1 MKKIT
6 PLIVLALAAA
16 CTSGKNKLPPVQTET
31 VQRRDV
37 IVSADANGAIEP
49 IVIVEIRSKASGMVT
64 EMPVETGSFV
74 KPGDLLAQID
84 TQTVQKQFEQA
95 QADLNSAKAQLEV
108 ATAQKKR
115 SDDML
120 VAKVITPQE
129 NEQDRLTYESA
140 KATLVRQQANL
151 DIAAQALADATV
163 KATTA
168 GTIIEKDVQ
177 VGQIIQS
184 STSSVNGGTTLLRM
198 ADLTHV
204 RMRAYFNETDI
215 GNIRAGEPAT
225 VTVDAF
231 PDRRFEGKVEK
242 IEPEAVVQQGVT
254 MFPVLVNL
262 ENFDG
267 ALRPGMNGEVSAL
280 VDQRS
285 NVIAVSNDA
294 IKTTR
299 EGVGVAPMLGLN
311 ADTVQAQI
319 RAQMGGGAGGR
330 RGGGGG
336 GRRGGGNGGSG
347 GNGAGAPAAPATATV
362 AAASDAQAQGQGGGR
377 RGGFQQVEV
386 TDKDCAAIDAAYKKH
401 PKEKAQLDDLSAKMR
416 DPNND
421 RQALMAQAEPL
432 YAAIGIDRAKASA
445 CRRREMMAQ
454 GGPNGGGRGGRGGR
468 GGQGGANGQGGRSG
482 ATGLSVA
489 AGESPMAVRPRA
501 GLVFVADSGT
511 YKPRVVM
518 LGQSNFDYTE
528 VLSGLKEGEKIVMLN
543 VLALQAARQQQQDR
557 FRQNQASPLGGA
569 GGGGGRGRGP

>member
-1 MKKIT
+1 MT
-6 PLIVLALAAA
+6 PLFAILLVAA
-16 CTSGKNKLPPVQTET
+16 CTNGSNKLPAVQTQT
-31 VQRRDV
+31 VQRRDITV
-37 IVSADANGAIEP
+37 TADANGAIEP
-49 IVIVEIRSKASGMVT
+49 IVIVEVRSKASGMVMV
-64 EMPVETGSFV
+64 MPVETGTYV

-108 ATAQKKR
+108 AIAQKKR

-120 VAKVITPQE
+120 AAKVITPQE
-129 NEQDRLTYESA
+129 NEQARLTYESA
-140 KATLVRQQANL
+140 QASVVRQQANL
-151 DIAAQALADATV
+151 DIAKQALEDATV
-163 KATTA
+163 RAVTN

-184 STSSVNGGTTLLRM
+184 STNSVSGGTTLLKM

-215 GNIRAGEPAT
+215 GNIQAGEPAT

-231 PDRRFEGKVEK
+231 PDRRFLGKVEK
-242 IEPEAVVQQGVT
+242 IEPQAVVQQGVT

-267 ALRPGMNGEVSAL
+267 ALRPGMNGEVSAT

-299 EGVGVAPMLGLN
+299 EGPSVAPMLGLSP
-311 ADTVQAQI
+311 DSVQAQI
-319 RAQMGGGAGGR
+319 RTQMSGAFGGM
-330 RGGGGG
+330 GG
-336 GRRGGGNGGSG
+336 GRRGGGRRNGGGS
-347 GNGAGAPAAPATATV
+347 
-362 AAASDAQAQGQGGGR
+362 AAANGGTTTAPGDVALEPQQAAQGGQSGR

-386 TDKDCAAIDAAYKKH
+386 TDKDCAAVEAAFKKY
-401 PKEKAQLDDLSAKMR
+401 PKEKQQLDVLSAKMR
-416 DPNND
+416 EPDAD
-421 RQALMAQAEPL
+421 RQALMAQMDPL
-432 YAAIGIDRAKASA
+432 YKKMAIDRAKVFA
-445 CRRREMMAQ
+445 CRRRQMQ
-454 GGPNGGGRGGRGGR
+454 TGGGAQPGAGVSVA
-468 GGQGGANGQGGRSG
+468 GGQS
-482 ATGLSVA
+482 TVT
-489 AGESPMAVRPRA
+489 VRPRT
-501 GLVFVADSGT
+501 GLVFVADSGG

-528 VLSGLKEGEKIVMLN
+528 VLSGLKEGEKVVMLN

-557 FRQNQASPLGGA
+557 FRSVQSSPL
-569 GGGGGRGRGP
+569 GGGGGRGRGF